1 MNSGFPELT
10 DSFLAGQDIFYG
22 QFNEIEFY
30 VEDYEQEHFY
40 FNILK
45 KLFPTVKFE
54 KIFPLNGKGNV
65 ITESQSNIGNKKKI
79 FIVDLDY
86 DHIIGTKVNQSNL
99 FYLKKYSIENY
110 LVSKNAIYE
119 LIRVKNPKLKDSDI
133 NQIINLDNLLKETA
147 NCLKELSSSFIVI
160 KKHTLGIVY
169 YGLNTNRDFDF
180 SGKTPTY
187 RSNFISEYFAD
198 IETVLKT
205 KKKSYTLKAQIKKL
219 KVYFN
224 TLLNALSNI
233 PGKYIMTFIKDRL
246 YSMDLIVQMSVES
259 FTYSLSME
267 FSGTEL
273 NYLRSA
279 IANYI
284 WK

>member
-30 VEDYEQEHFY
+30 VEDYEQEHLY
-40 FNILK
+40 FNVLK

-65 ITESQSNIGNKKKI
+65 ITESQLNIGNKKKV
-79 FIVDLDY
+79 FIVDLDF
-86 DHIIGTKVNQSNL
+86 DHILGAKVAQPNL
-99 FYLKKYSIENY
+99 FYLKKYSIENC

-133 NQIINLDNLLKETA
+133 DQIFDFDSLLKETA
-147 NCLKELSSSFIVI
+147 KCLKELSSSFIVI
-160 KKHTLGIVY
+160 KKHSLGIVY

-180 SGKTPTY
+180 SGATPSY
-187 RSNFISEYFAD
+187 RLNFISDYFAS
-198 IETVLKT
+198 IETALKT
-205 KKKSYTLKAQIKKL
+205 KKKSYTLKAQLKKL
-219 KVYFN
+219 KVYFK

-233 PGKYIMTFIKDRL
+233 PGKYLLTFIKDRL
-246 YSMDLIVQMSVES
+246 HSMDLIVQMSVES
-259 FTYSLSME
+259 FTYSLSKD

-273 NYLRSA
+273 NYLRTA

-284 WK
+284 R